1 MAADQKI
8 LELARSLLKMISR
21 TQENLGEMLKIQ
33 KRQNEMNHQILQDY
47 WFAKGGKK
55 PSGGNS

>member
-1 MAADQKI
+1 MEANQNLLK
-8 LELARSLLKMISR
+8 LAGSLLQMIAR

-33 KRQNEMNHQILQDY
+33 KMQNEMNHQILQDY
-47 WFAKGGKK
+47 WIAKGGKK